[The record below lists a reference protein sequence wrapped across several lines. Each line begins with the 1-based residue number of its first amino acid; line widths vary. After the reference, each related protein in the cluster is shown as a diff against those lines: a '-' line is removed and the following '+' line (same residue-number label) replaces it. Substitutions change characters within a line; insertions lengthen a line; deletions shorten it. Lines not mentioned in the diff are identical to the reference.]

1 MSVFLGR
8 YVCKQA
14 NYISKP
20 EEPSKSYQ
28 ALIGNKHTNAGTGM
42 EASFRTSLFD
52 ICKRDYCAQ
61 EVAAINMKFRGV
73 ASSDTFVKLYWCGDF
88 REALPAGPGIIDT
101 KLNHRDLYLNRRR
114 IWDAQTLRE
123 RNICSNRSDELSI
136 TGKHILS
143 LSFLD
148 FFKYYQVEFNPSSK
162 KNQDNNARYT
172 ITKVRIPADRIPVP
186 VPDLP
191 VKLRSVSEADH
202 EKYCE
207 FRLFTLK
214 PFLDEDDWENFK
226 EHWTQE
232 SMKFHALHNASYRPY
247 HLAYED
253 FMHHEVLKL
262 ANDGANISRLHRIIK
277 VDGDTPSQE
286 VSAESLDDDDDH
298 GNKDLEK
305 GELEPWMQLPKSHEQ
320 GVSAEELGL
329 VITDVDQKDRDATFD
344 SYSDVED
351 DLSSNWI
358 ERMAMGDGEVSR
370 EAKSNPIALE
380 ELNPEQRFVVD
391 MLLEHHRLTDEAV
404 KAGKVPPR
412 PLRLIVYGL
421 GGTGKSHVLRAFKEA
436 LDRLADNEC
445 DEESDSGEATIPKRS
460 DDLVCVSAPSAIAAA
475 AVGGETNHRTFSFP
489 VSSDGKRKF
498 HAEQIQLNQDSDGLD
513 SLQRRHADYRYYF
526 IDEFGM
532 LGAQGLGIIDS
543 RLKQAHVM
551 SNTDS
556 LPLGGKNVIFF
567 GHHAQLPPVSDIR
580 LFRERLQTPKKVT
593 TLEVQHL
600 HLLVDIS

>member
-1 MSVFLGR
+1 MSFFLVR

-28 ALIGNKHTNAGTGM
+28 ALIANKHTNSGTGM

-61 EVAAINMKFRGV
+61 EVSAINMKFRGV

-101 KLNHRDLYLNRRR
+101 KLNHRDLYLHRRG
-114 IWDAQTLRE
+114 IWDAQTIRE
-123 RNICSNRSDELSI
+123 RNLSTNGSDEHGI
-136 TGKHILS
+136 IGKHILS

-148 FFKYYQVEFNPSSK
+148 FFKYYEVAFNPSSK
-162 KNQDNNARYT
+162 KNQDNYGRYT
-172 ITKVRIPADRIPVP
+172 ITKVRIPTNRIPVP
-186 VPDLP
+186 TPDLP
-191 VKLRSVSEADH
+191 VKLRSVNEADH
-202 EKYCE
+202 ERYCE

-214 PFLDEDDWENFK
+214 PFLDEDDWEHFK
-226 EHWTQE
+226 QHWTQE
-232 SMKFHALHNASYRPY
+232 SRKLQAPLDASCRPF

-253 FMHHEVLKL
+253 FMRHEVFKL

-277 VDGDTPSQE
+277 VDGDSPSQE
-286 VSAESLDDDDDH
+286 VSAESLDDDDH
-298 GNKDLEK
+298 QGHEHLEK
-305 GELEPWMQLPKSHEQ
+305 GDLEPWMELPKSREE
-320 GVSAEELGL
+320 GVSAAELGL
-329 VITDVDQKDRDATFD
+329 VITDVDQKFRDATFD
-344 SYSDVED
+344 SYSDIED

-370 EAKSNPIALE
+370 EAKSSPIALE

-391 MLLEHHRLTDEAV
+391 MLLEHHRLTDEAA
-404 KAGKVPPR
+404 KAGKIPPP
-412 PLRLIVYGL
+412 PLRLMVYGL

-436 LDRLADNEC
+436 LDRFADDEC
-445 DEESDSGEATIPKRS
+445 DEGSDSDQGTILKRS

-489 VSSDGKRKF
+489 VSNDGKRKF

-513 SLQRRHADYRYYF
+513 TLQRRHADYRYYF

-593 TLEVQHL
+593 TLEVE
-600 HLLVDIS
+600 HLLLFFDIT